1 MLSSVLRSERAVR
14 VNIEIMRTF
23 VRLRRLSASHEEL
36 ARRLNMLER
45 RSDARFRVVFQAI
58 RKLMEPDSGERRP
71 IAVRGGSAPDQG
83 AEPEEY
89 REYAEVWQRRDGG
102 KDPAST
108 RSDFLHGLIGFQTEV
123 KP

>member
-71 IAVRGGSAPDQG
+71 IDQG